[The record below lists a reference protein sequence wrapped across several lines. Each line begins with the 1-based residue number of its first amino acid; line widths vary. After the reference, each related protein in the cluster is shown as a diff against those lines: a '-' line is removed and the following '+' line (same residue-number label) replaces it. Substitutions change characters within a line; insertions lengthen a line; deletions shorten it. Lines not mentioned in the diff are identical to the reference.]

1 MQIHP
6 QAMLFEDKSVLLPI
20 ITFARNQS
28 KLDKLP
34 VSPAALIYKSITVLF
49 QSSAESE

>member
-6 QAMLFEDKSVLLPI
+6 QAVLFVDRSVLLPI
-20 ITFARNQS
+20 ITFAWNQS

-34 VSPAALIYKSITVLF
+34 VSPAALIYSTFPEIC
-49 QSSAESE
+49 